1 MALQPT
7 GTKATRRPGQQT
19 AIDRRVVGAWE
30 KFVAGDDEIEG
41 VRPEIVMSWYR
52 CRERYQVD
60 PGLDCA
66 PPAPSRGE
74 HSLDHDV
81 VFTELGGSASSVAR
95 EIEGSNAVVTVADA
109 AGRILASWGDRAT
122 LTRAKEANLAPWSC
136 WAEWASGTNGMGTA
150 LEARGPAVIRGAE
163 HWCQG
168 FHDWVCAGQAVRD
181 VVTDEP
187 VAILNISCWRSTL
200 QGSLAGMLSTAV
212 DRAHATLYERAH
224 NTGEE
229 LVAAFMEA
237 RGRSGGGLAALD
249 ASGKVVIADDE
260 ASVLLGVP
268 SRHAAVSPG
277 SRWDCG
283 LPELGRMARYAA
295 EQAHHDAGWVGATQI
310 FTHLAR
316 EPIPVSVKPV
326 LSAQQVVG
334 MLVTLGAVEGE
345 QLGSRFP
352 ERAQAAPRRIVGVR
366 GERLVLLRVPEVGY
380 AESDGNDVWLTTD
393 QGRVQSAMPGLE
405 KLERELMGGGFL
417 RVHRRFLVN
426 LARVREIERGF
437 KGELLLVLDVRGGE
451 AVPVSRRNAPAVR
464 RALGI

>member
-1 MALQPT
+1 MELQT
-7 GTKATRRPGQQT
+7 TSATATRRPGQPT
-19 AIDRRVVGAWE
+19 AIDHRVVGAWE
-30 KFVAGDDEIEG
+30 RFVAGEDGIEG
-41 VRPEIVMSWYR
+41 VRPEILMSWYR
-52 CRERYQVD
+52 CRENYQVD
-60 PGLDCA
+60 PGLACA
-66 PPAPSRGE
+66 PAATSRSE

-81 VFTELGGSASSVAR
+81 VFTELGGAAASVAR
-95 EIEGSNAVVTVADA
+95 EIEAHNGVVTVADGT
-109 AGRILASWGDRAT
+109 GRILASWGDRAT
-122 LTRAKEANLAPWSC
+122 LTRAKESNLAPWSC

-163 HWCQG
+163 HWCKG
-168 FHDWVCAGQAVRD
+168 FHDWLCAGQAVRD
-181 VVTDEP
+181 VVTGEP
-187 VAILNISCWRSTL
+187 VAILNVSCWRSPL
-200 QGSLAGMLSTAV
+200 RGSLAGALSKAV
-212 DRAHATLYERAH
+212 ERAHATLYERAH

-237 RGRSGGGLAALD
+237 RGRSGGLAALD

-268 SRHAAVSPG
+268 SRHPAVSPG

-295 EQAHHDAGWVGATQI
+295 EQARHDAGWVGATQI

-316 EPIPVSVKPV
+316 EPIPISVKPM
-326 LSAQQVVG
+326 LSAQQVIG
-334 MLVTLGAVEGE
+334 MLVTLGAVEGD
-345 QLGSRFP
+345 QLGGRFP
-352 ERAQAAPRRIVGVR
+352 ERAQAVPRRIVGVR

-393 QGRVQSAMPGLE
+393 QGRVQSAMQGLE
-405 KLERELMGGGFL
+405 RLERELAGGGFL

-426 LARVREIERGF
+426 LARVREIDRGF